1 MREHVLVIANFAG
14 DGHQKAAVPALGHHI
29 PATANPAHLDSTT
42 CRTFELAYPLHYS
55 QKELHTMNLAIMKN
69 ETTRPQTEE
78 LTLRHSSGSRES
90 KNTARWA
97 RLLLICSILAGM
109 YPGMAVG
116 QQQQTLSGDGDA
128 PVLTLDEAVNL
139 ALQHNWNVKNSV
151 LEVQK
156 QDFEVNTAR
165 SRRKPQFQFA
175 MLGGELLHSFDF
187 TIPKGSLGTFANTGP
202 IPATNAKIHTP
213 AVFTTYLTGNIDQ
226 PLTQQYKIGLGIRA
240 TEFGRDILRE
250 EVRAE
255 RQKIAAEVRT
265 EYFNLFAIQANVD
278 AAREGVKTFEEAQRV
293 TIQYVSEKTVLR
305 GDALEVDARL
315 AKARYEL
322 SVAENGLATQREALN
337 QLLGRD
343 VATPF
348 RAEFVPEQDTSDL
361 TLDSARQEALANRPE
376 VRQAHLKEK
385 QAENDRRLAK
395 AAYIPD
401 LSLSLRYQ
409 GVNNVQVLPQNVAT
423 AGFYLSWEPFD
434 WGRRHNKV
442 LEATKT
448 IEQERNGIQETESK
462 VAVEVGA
469 KYRKWHDIS
478 LLLKA
483 SRTAREAAAEQLRVT
498 GNKYKQ
504 QAALLRDFLQAQ
516 AQSSETNFQYQQA
529 LSSYWSAFAELRKA
543 MGEE

>member
-1 MREHVLVIANFAG
+1 
-14 DGHQKAAVPALGHHI
+14 
-29 PATANPAHLDSTT
+29 
-42 CRTFELAYPLHYS
+42 
-55 QKELHTMNLAIMKN
+55 MNLAIMKN

-213 AVFTTYLTGNIDQ
+213 AVFTTYLTGSIDQ

-240 TEFGRDILRE
+240 TELGRDIVRE
-250 EVRAE
+250 DVRAE
-255 RQKIAAEVRT
+255 RQKIAAEVHT
-265 EYFNLFAIQANVD
+265 AYFNLFAVQANVD
-278 AAREGVKTFEEAQRV
+278 AAREGVRTFEEAQRV
-293 TIQYVSEKTVLR
+293 TVQYVSEKTVLR
-305 GDALEVDARL
+305 ADALDVDARL

-348 RAEFVPEQDTSDL
+348 RVEFVPEQDTSDL
-361 TLDSARQEALANRPE
+361 NLDSARHEALANRPE
-376 VRQAHLKEK
+376 VRQAHLREK
-385 QAENDRRLAK
+385 QAEYDRRLAK

-409 GVNNVQVLPQNVAT
+409 GINNVQVLPQNVTT

-442 LEATKT
+442 VEATKT
-448 IEQERNGIQETESK
+448 IQQERNGIQETESK

-469 KYRKWHDIS
+469 KYRKWQDAS

-483 SRTAREAAAEQLRVT
+483 CRTAHEAAAEQLRVT

-529 LSSYWSAFAELRKA
+529 LSFYWSAFAELRKA